1 MRAMVE
7 SAAGSTGRIF
17 ISYRRE
23 ETAYP
28 AGWLFDR
35 LADHFGAGQIFK
47 DVDSIELGDDFVEM
61 ITRAVGSCDVLLA
74 LIGDQWLTVID
85 KQGRRRLDD
94 PNDFVRLEI
103 EAALQRKVRI
113 IPILVE
119 GATMPHADELPAAIA
134 GLARRQ
140 ALELSPSRFEYDT
153 SRLLKVLAS
162 TLADVRTAQDDA
174 AAISTP
180 PANIP
185 DQRIDA
191 QQSGQQVEQAT
202 HRRAHSSPP
211 AAPATP
217 VADRPSPDQTE
228 PEDRVSKGLSR
239 SEIVVLV
246 LGGVVIVALIVSRL
260 FSEPAQTGTDATTPS
275 SPIGQV
281 VFQDD
286 FASRTNGWDDAGSTR
301 AGGHYTNEAYR
312 LFVEPTGNS
321 TEGSPPRSAGSVY
334 PSAPSNLR
342 IEVDAKAFT
351 VPEGTA
357 YGVACRVSQ
366 DESSGYLFMVGS
378 NYVIISKHGVDGS
391 YTPLSDDTGLP
402 RPFGFKV
409 NEANR
414 LAADCFSDEG
424 DEAVHL
430 VFRVNGKVAAEATD
444 SKDPLTAG
452 TVALVAETYEDA
464 KAAVEVEFD
473 NFVVQA

>member
-1 MRAMVE
+1 MVE

-153 SRLLKVLAS
+153 SRLLSVLAS

-191 QQSGQQVEQAT
+191 QQSGQQAEQAT
-202 HRRAHSSPP
+202 HRRAPSSTP
-211 AAPATP
+211 AARATP

-286 FASRTNGWDDAGSTR
+286 FASRTNGWDDAGTTR

-312 LFVEPTGNS
+312 LFVEPTGKGS
-321 TEGSPPRSAGSVY
+321 TEASPPRSAGSVY

-351 VPEGTA
+351 VPDGTA
-357 YGVACRVSQ
+357 YGVACRVSR
-366 DESSGYLFMVGS
+366 DESSGYLFMVA
-378 NYVIISKHGVDGS
+378 NDYVVISKYGIDGN
-391 YTPLSDDTGLP
+391 YTQLSDDTGLP
-402 RPFGFKV
+402 LPSGFKV
-409 NEANR
+409 NGTNR
-414 LAADCFSDEG
+414 LEADCKGGEG
-424 DEAVHL
+424 DEAVGL
-430 VFRVNGKVAAEATD
+430 AFRVNGEVAAEATD

-464 KAAVEVEFD
+464 KEAVEVEFD

>member
-1 MRAMVE
+1 MVE

-35 LADHFGAGQIFK
+35 LAEHFGAGQIFK

-74 LIGDQWLTVID
+74 LIGDRWLTVID

-103 EAALQRKVRI
+103 EAALKRNVRI

-119 GATMPHADELPAAIA
+119 GATMPYADELPAALA

-153 SRLLKVLAS
+153 SRLLRVLAS

-174 AAISTP
+174 AAISTS
-180 PANIP
+180 PANAP

-191 QQSGQQVEQAT
+191 QQSGKQSEQAKQS
-202 HRRAHSSPP
+202 REPRIPA

-217 VADRPSPDQTE
+217 AVDRPPADQPKPPDKRSGRAITWV
-228 PEDRVSKGLSR
+228 RNVLIGAIAVGL
-239 SEIVVLV
+239 L
-246 LGGVVIVALIVSRL
+246 ALIGILIFNSDE
-260 FSEPAQTGTDATTPS
+260 EPPPTTVDTTSPPS
-275 SPIGQV
+275 KRI

-286 FASRTNGWDDAGSTR
+286 FASRANGWDDAGRTR
-301 AGGHYTNEAYR
+301 AGGHYTNDAYR
-312 LFVEPTGNS
+312 VFVEPTGKGS
-321 TEGSPPRSAGSVY
+321 TKGSAPRSAGSVY
-334 PSAPSNLR
+334 PLAPSNLR

-351 VPEGTA
+351 IPDGTA

-366 DESSGYLFMVGS
+366 DESSGYLFMVAN
-378 NYVIISKHGVDGS
+378 NYVIISKYGTGGS
-391 YTPLSDDTGLP
+391 YTQLSDDAGLP
-402 RPFGFKV
+402 LPSGFKV
-409 NEANR
+409 NGTNR
-414 LAADCFSDEG
+414 LEADCNGGDG
-424 DEAVHL
+424 DEAVSL
-430 VFRVNGKVAAEATD
+430 VFRVNGQVAAEATD
-444 SKDPLTAG
+444 TKDRLAAG
-452 TVALVAETYEDA
+452 TVALVAEAYEEA
-464 KAAVEVEFD
+464 EKAVEVEFD

>member
-1 MRAMVE
+1 MVE

-119 GATMPHADELPAAIA
+119 GATMPHADELPAPIA

-180 PANIP
+180 PANVP
-185 DQRIDA
+185 DRRIDA
-191 QQSGQQVEQAT
+191 QQSGKQSEQAT
-202 HRRAHSSPP
+202 QGREHTIPG
-211 AAPATP
+211 AAPATAAGDRSP
-217 VADRPSPDQTE
+217 ADQPKPPDKQYGRRTTWV
-228 PEDRVSKGLSR
+228 RNILR
-239 SEIVVLV
+239 
-246 LGGVVIVALIVSRL
+246 GVVGGGLLVALIVALI
-260 FSEPAQTGTDATTPS
+260 ATMDEAPPTTVDTTLAPS
-275 SPIGQV
+275 QGI

-286 FASRTNGWDDAGSTR
+286 FASRTNGLDDAGSTR
-301 AGGHYTNEAYR
+301 AGGHYTNKAYR
-312 LFVEPTGNS
+312 VFAEPTGK
-321 TEGSPPRSAGSVY
+321 GSSKVGAPRSAGSVY

-366 DESSGYLFMVGS
+366 DEESGYLFTVG
-378 NYVIISKHGVDGS
+378 NDYVAISKYGIDRS
-391 YTPLSDDTGLP
+391 YTQLSDDRGLP
-402 RPFGFKV
+402 LPSGLKA
-409 NEANR
+409 NEAHR
-414 LAADCFSDEG
+414 LEADCFSDEG

-430 VFRVNGKVAAEATD
+430 VFRVNGEVAAEATD
-444 SKDPLTAG
+444 SKDPLVAG
-452 TVALVAETYEDA
+452 TVVLVAEAYEEA
-464 KAAVEVEFD
+464 KEAVEAEFD